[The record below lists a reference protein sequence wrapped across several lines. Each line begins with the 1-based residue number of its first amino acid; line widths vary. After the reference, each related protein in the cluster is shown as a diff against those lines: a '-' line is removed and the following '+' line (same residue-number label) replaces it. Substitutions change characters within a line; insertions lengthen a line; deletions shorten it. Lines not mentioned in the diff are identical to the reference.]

1 MITNKDAFGLARKNN
16 KKKKLRYFIMT
27 TIITLMLFMIILPF
41 SYYKSEN
48 NRMKN
53 YLKYEYQT
61 KTIQLSINNDESL
74 EIARKVAK
82 EDNRVVR
89 FIENYVPYYRALIT
103 NIKEDRPIGLYIKS
117 AVPYNSPN
125 NQVIL
130 EGRTLKNDDEIVC
143 SSMIFVDDQ
152 STIDNA
158 INMSDYLGQTLKFRF
173 RIYDNGD
180 FTDNYIERQYKLV
193 GIYNEEKNYEY
204 QTCYI
209 TENAYE
215 SQKDEIIK
223 EWNEAWGGVVYV
235 KDYFDVEDVSQKFP
249 GMSPMFMR
257 RFPNYPKTVLTIV
270 IIEAVIIMIM
280 NIIAFIIYLKG
291 YIKNNYKSLTLY
303 KALGFTKEDSEKIIL
318 FQIGESFITAIVI
331 ATVITFIGT
340 MCLRYYLYRKARF
353 YIENGVKIDCLAIF
367 IFLMLLFLII
377 KYMIKRNTKIIENLT
392 VKELSKE

>member
-1 MITNKDAFGLARKNN
+1 
-16 KKKKLRYFIMT
+16 MT

-158 INMSDYLGQTLKFRF
+158 VNMSDYLGQTLKFRF

-377 KYMIKRNTKIIENLT
+377 KYMIKRNTKIIEKLT

>member
-158 INMSDYLGQTLKFRF
+158 VNMSDYLGQTLKFRF

-331 ATVITFIGT
+331 TTVITFIGT

>member
-130 EGRTLKNDDEIVC
+130 EGRTLKNEDEIVC

>member
-270 IIEAVIIMIM
+270 II
-280 NIIAFIIYLKG
+280 
-291 YIKNNYKSLTLY
+291 
-303 KALGFTKEDSEKIIL
+303 
-318 FQIGESFITAIVI
+318 
-331 ATVITFIGT
+331 
-340 MCLRYYLYRKARF
+340 
-353 YIENGVKIDCLAIF
+353 
-367 IFLMLLFLII
+367 
-377 KYMIKRNTKIIENLT
+377 
-392 VKELSKE
+392 

>member
-103 NIKEDRPIGLYIKS
+103 NIKKDRPIGLYIKS

-377 KYMIKRNTKIIENLT
+377 KYMIKRNTKIIEKLT